1 MRSGACSTRSNIRL
15 ESRFFKSG
23 RCQQELSEL
32 AENLDISIGEL
43 ISQFFE
49 QGVALTWDAFEHEAK
64 QKREERSP

>member
-1 MRSGACSTRSNIRL
+1 M
-15 ESRFFKSG
+15 KSFTLKF
-23 RCQQELSEL
+23 QFDDEFYQELSEL

-64 QKREERSP
+64 QKREDNQ

>member
-1 MRSGACSTRSNIRL
+1 M
-15 ESRFFKSG
+15 KSFTLKL
-23 RCQQELSEL
+23 QFDDEFYQELSEL

-64 QKREERSP
+64 QKHQDDQ

>member
-1 MRSGACSTRSNIRL
+1 M
-15 ESRFFKSG
+15 KSFTLKF
-23 RCQQELSEL
+23 QFDDEFYQELSEL

-64 QKREERSP
+64 QKREERLP

>member
-1 MRSGACSTRSNIRL
+1 M
-15 ESRFFKSG
+15 KSFTLKF
-23 RCQQELSEL
+23 QFDDEFYQELSEL

-64 QKREERSP
+64 QKRKDDQ